1 MKLPKKLAAIASPVR
16 RALRSQFHTLWYR
29 ARQRKGLRV
38 FALGQRLRRFADH
51 VTHTAGMTN
60 GARVR
65 RWFQDKKAGWYAV
78 FADPQMPATSTLL
91 DQAHNAIARKLFAM
105 KGFHHPDGSQQAFL
119 TGLAHLYNPH
129 SIGFSGRQRSL
140 DCQRRLPLYFP
151 CAPSSQLRNLSEN
164 NLNNIGNLKIY
175 H

>member
-1 MKLPKKLAAIASPVR
+1 MFAGEVYADFVLLWLMAHATRFAPREAERPETCWLEEWTKLANEQGTRVLGDLRIGVEKALQIFGEGFTSHPKNATLR
-16 RALRSQFHTLWYR
+16 DALRTGQVKPADFHGQL
-29 ARQRKGLRV
+29 LRV
-38 FALGQRLRRFADH
+38 VYRLIF
-51 VTHTAGMTN
+51 
-60 GARVR
+60 
-65 RWFQDKKAGWYAV
+65 
-78 FADPQMPATSTLL
+78 S
-91 DQAHNAIARKLFAM
+91 
-105 KGFHHPDGSQQAFL
+105 
-119 TGLAHLYNPH
+119 H